1 MRFSHCGRSISGR
14 GYSGRTFSGSTLS
27 AQTVLILSP
36 AGFHWANPAEA
47 AANAAI
53 RSAIFFICII
63 FRFGRGGK
71 LRRCALFETWFQVSC
86 KARRLSTV
94 FLTNFPEARHGAE
107 ICGSQTGKRGA
118 AENCEVC
125 RNFTAVFGAH
135 FCGTLPAARQ
145 FALAGRLRRRTPKI
159 GNMRG
164 VRDFVICANRIFSF
178 AKRPRL
184 HCGLSFGSARF

>member
-94 FLTNFPEARHGAE
+94 FFDKFSGGAAWRGNMRRADGKERGGGELRGLPEFYGSFRRAFFAGHCRRRASLPLQGVCGGELRKSE
-107 ICGSQTGKRGA
+107 ICGA
-118 AENCEVC
+118 
-125 RNFTAVFGAH
+125 FGI
-135 FCGTLPAARQ
+135 L
-145 FALAGRLRRRTPKI
+145 
-159 GNMRG
+159 
-164 VRDFVICANRIFSF
+164 
-178 AKRPRL
+178 
-184 HCGLSFGSARF
+184 